1 MKKYFILA
9 SAFFIAQHTTATPL
23 SAIMTFESMT
33 MTADGVK
40 KQTHFQELFIRDT
53 NTVWSERIIPKKL
66 QHHDH
71 EKASHSKESH
81 SQEQHDHKHNLNF
94 ASAGKWLVRDA
105 SNKINFRFVRK
116 EDKTIIAPRDSEYG
130 TLGFDGVW
138 ETAYYLAN
146 RNALK
151 KMTVLQKAAPNGA
164 SWYEKKNAHEF
175 TRILW
180 DEKNEIPLSIESG
193 NLDGS
198 SNNKI
203 SLVITPTPTKLPWS
217 NLGSFQT
224 IAYEDLLD

>member
-1 MKKYFILA
+1 MKKYFMLVGALLITQSTLA
-9 SAFFIAQHTTATPL
+9 APLAAT
-23 SAIMTFESMT
+23 MTFESVT

-40 KQTHFQELFIRDT
+40 KQTHFQERFIRDT
-53 NTVWSERIIPKKL
+53 NIVWSERIIPKTV

-71 EKASHSKESH
+71 DNASN

-94 ASAGKWLVRDA
+94 ATAGKWLVRDA
-105 SNKINFRFVRK
+105 SNKISFRFVRK

-138 ETAYYLAN
+138 ETAYYLVN
-146 RNALK
+146 RNSLK
-151 KMTVLQKAAPNGA
+151 KMTPLKKPAPAGA
-164 SWYEKKNAHEF
+164 VWYEQKNTTQF

-193 NLDGS
+193 TLDGN

-203 SLVITPTPTKLPWS
+203 TLVITPVPPSLPWS
-217 NLGSFQT
+217 TLASYRT

>member
-1 MKKYFILA
+1 MKKYFLVVGALLFAQSTCAAPLA
-9 SAFFIAQHTTATPL
+9 
-23 SAIMTFESMT
+23 AIMTFESMT

-53 NTVWSERIIPKKL
+53 NLVWSERIIPKSVH
-66 QHHDH
+66 HHDH
-71 EKASHSKESH
+71 DEESN
-81 SQEQHDHKHNLNF
+81 SQEKHDHKHNLNF
-94 ASAGKWLVRDA
+94 ATAGKWLVRENGD
-105 SNKINFRFVRK
+105 KINFRFVRK

-151 KMTVLQKAAPNGA
+151 KMTPLKKSAPNGA
-164 SWYEKKNAHEF
+164 KWYEKKTAHEF

-193 NLDGS
+193 TFDGS

-203 SLVITPTPTKLPWS
+203 TLAITPAPSPLPWS
-217 NLGSFQT
+217 ALGSYRT

>member
-1 MKKYFILA
+1 MKKYFIAIGILLLSQSTFAAPLA
-9 SAFFIAQHTTATPL
+9 
-23 SAIMTFESMT
+23 AIMTFESVT

-53 NTVWSERIIPKKL
+53 NVVWTERMIPKTVH
-66 QHHDH
+66 HHDH
-71 EKASHSKESH
+71 NKDST
-81 SQEQHDHKHNLNF
+81 SQEKDAHKHNVNF
-94 ASAGKWLVRDA
+94 AIAGKWLVRDTTD
-105 SNKINFRFVRK
+105 KINFRFVRK
-116 EDKTIIAPRDSEYG
+116 EDKTIIVPRDSEYG

-151 KMTVLQKAAPNGA
+151 KMTPLKKPAPAGA
-164 SWYEKKNAHEF
+164 VWYEQKNTTQF

-180 DEKNEIPLSIESG
+180 DEKTELPLSIESG
-193 NLDGS
+193 TLDGN

-203 SLVITPTPTKLPWS
+203 TLVITPAPSPLPWNVLS
-217 NLGSFQT
+217 SYQT